1 MSYTTLKTL
10 HLFSMVLLF
19 GTGLGSA
26 FYKWM
31 ADRSGH
37 LNHIAITNRHV
48 VLADWIFTTPTV
60 IFQPISGLWMVHL
73 LGLPLSTPWI
83 ALSLG
88 LFGLAGACWL
98 PVVWLQI
105 QMHHIAATAV
115 TQGVNALPARYW
127 QMARWWFWLG
137 VPAFVAMVLVV
148 ALIGAFAS
156 SCSWGPG
163 GCPSRNG
170 WCWATPPLWKPPW
183 TSTISTWTF
192 A

>member
-1 MSYTTLKTL
+1 MTYTSLKTL
-10 HLFSMVLLF
+10 HLLSMVLLF

-37 LNHIAITNRHV
+37 LGHIAVTNRHV

-60 IFQPISGLWMVHL
+60 VLQPLTGLWMVHL

-83 ALSLG
+83 AASLG
-88 LFGLAGACWL
+88 LYLLAGACWL

-105 QMHHIAATAV
+105 RMLRLAETAV
-115 TQGVNALPARYW
+115 ARQQALPPSYW
-127 QMARWWFWLG
+127 RMARWWFWLG

-148 ALIGAFAS
+148 ALMVAKHVGGGAS
-156 SCSWGPG
+156 
-163 GCPSRNG
+163 
-170 WCWATPPLWKPPW
+170 
-183 TSTISTWTF
+183 
-192 A
+192 